1 MVAVQEADPIKRTF
15 KTASGT
21 YEIPVNKVE
30 DFLKDFPDAQELKSF
45 KVGEAQYDIPMG
57 EEAAFLKD
65 FPDATPLYQSQAQL
79 PSSKTEI
86 DAIAELLPWAEVR
99 KRQIEKGL
107 PKFNSQQEADTYLT
121 KVNEQFKQEQAEK
134 LSSLIKKYQ
143 PQYPTTSEPPGQ
155 PKMEERSIF
164 GIIPF
169 IGNAIHYGG
178 NAVERGFFQ
187 GQTAD
192 IINPYADELTEEDAA
207 RVAEY
212 QKSIANRPQS
222 EEYKQFTQAESI
234 GDALAAFASRPLT
247 VMAEL
252 LGESM
257 TALAIHGAPRI
268 AGGAAMGAGVGATG
282 LGVGAAPGA
291 ATGALAAVPDVSLNL
306 EYSGKI
312 LESLSEMGVDTTN
325 GEEIVLAFSDP
336 DKVDQLRGIA
346 LKKAVPIAAFDALS
360 AGLAGKFYAAAV
372 KRGGSKVIAGLKELG
387 TQMATGGLGEV
398 AGEISAGEKLKPGSV
413 LAEMLGEI
421 GGGTIESAI
430 GSQQKAKTINEEAAK
445 IAAALPPEVVA
456 AQNQVLQEVQQ
467 VTPDLT
473 VRTEDGKPVEKPRIR
488 IQGELG
494 ENTETIPQGGDLKAN
509 LQQAIQKLDNARIA
523 SLPPGRLSVPR
534 TKVTVGEMGA
544 LKEVIRR
551 EAAAARGGAKVVKEA
566 VRDIT
571 SQITETL
578 DGLRLPARKV
588 TTIINRIG
596 RVNLLN
602 PIQVARLEK
611 YVEKVAEDQV
621 YADKIQQAEI
631 LQQSLKNNIGKFT
644 AQQQEVVKQLANI
657 KVDDVSDLDEFITV
671 ANKASAA
678 TKRVE
683 GDTYAPMQTQEVAD
697 YLDREIPKITQFIE
711 SNMEPLP
718 TDEDLKGPNISVEL
732 GQMVTDRVKRLKAN
746 FPKGGLTIVDK
757 MLEDLKEIDLS
768 QKSPV
773 EMRELIRAIDNILVN
788 EDYGGAAQIAAINF
802 QNQNSPKI
810 PKISEKLFKIAKAL
824 ADIEQYPVWINQIF
838 GGDKAAAQFQAYS
851 NMNRVFGQ
859 NAVVEKKVED
869 LVKAWEKLVPKRAF
883 NHDQHVLLSQFAEL
897 MQYTTTPQEG
907 FDAAKANIEKDI
919 ENKKAGDYPDLAVD
933 VEQWGKL
940 SKFTNP
946 VELEAYFK
954 KSHPELYKQWKF
966 LVDEFAKI
974 EPDLAANSEALYGE
988 ILEKVNNYIPF
999 RTVAMESTQEALED
1013 VGAVEK
1019 MLQNQYAAKPKA
1031 APTTISRV
1039 KALPDNRI
1047 RDRRLLSVVLDR
1059 YKKSLY
1065 DIHVSYE
1072 VLRAGKTL
1080 NAAKDVLG
1088 KAGVIEAF
1096 NQVIARQRGKPPI
1109 ANPIERFAVDA
1120 LDEVQQLAYGVGL
1133 GGVLPGVLQAGSAIT
1148 STMTDLATSGK
1159 NPFLFFTHNKGSEKV
1174 RNQYSIGRRLS
1185 HMGGL
1190 SEIKNANL
1198 RVSASF
1204 SKLQRNLAQKYAW
1217 FKERALAVSLA
1228 SQVYLDFIPAKQAW
1242 NAHYLSKLQ
1251 ELGVDITNIDWE
1263 QEAKRQNEETRRLA
1277 AAYAEQKTDVL
1288 LSSSAVEKRAK
1299 ALTSDNVAAK
1309 IIKLMS
1315 FPFPGFMLN
1324 FKTRIVNAAM
1334 KVSMGSGKEKANGI
1348 QELSVA
1354 LAEAAA
1360 VSMMIRPLI
1369 QAGQDVINTVLRE
1382 KFGYPEDEEDKE
1394 KRDELRDKLAFQNF
1408 VKDIMPWAL
1417 NGAIGDATLDL
1428 MNRYYYERFADTD
1441 LTYKQWKKEMRESD
1455 EELPFVT
1462 FEQSPMQEMGMFG
1475 MVIEQISGVK
1485 EAINVV
1491 FKDDDTLIVTDRYGN
1506 EVEVDLDERTRRIL
1520 EVNGL
1525 LSFLSFTG
1533 VNIRELK
1540 TSTKQMRNQIIK
1552 ENR

>member
-1 MVAVQEADPIKRTF
+1 MVAVQETDPIKRTF

-21 YEIPVNKVE
+21 YEIPVNRVE

-65 FPDATPLYQSQAQL
+65 FPDAKPLYQTTTQL

-86 DAIAELLPWAEVR
+86 DAVAELLPWVEVR

-107 PKFNSQQEADTYLT
+107 PKFNSQQEADAYLA
-121 KVNEQFKQEQAEK
+121 KVNEQFKQEQADK
-134 LSSLIKKYQ
+134 LNSLFKKYQ

-178 NAVERGFFQ
+178 KAVERGFFQ

-192 IINPYADELTEEDAA
+192 IINPYADELTTEDAA

-212 QKSIANRPQS
+212 QKSIASRPQS

-312 LESLSEMGVDTTN
+312 LESLSEMGVDTTD
-325 GEEIVLAFSDP
+325 GEAIILAFSDP
-336 DKVDQLRGIA
+336 DKVDQLREIA

-360 AGLAGKFYAAAV
+360 AGLAGKFYSAAV

-387 TQMATGGLGEV
+387 TQMATGGLGEI
-398 AGEISAGEKLKPGSV
+398 AGEISAGEKLKPGSI
-413 LAEMLGEI
+413 LAEMIGEI
-421 GGGTIESAI
+421 GGGTVESAI
-430 GSQQKAKTINEEAAK
+430 GAQQKAKIINEEAAK
-445 IAAALPPEVVA
+445 IAEQLPPEVVA
-456 AQNQVLQEVQQ
+456 AQNQVLNEVQTVAPEE
-467 VTPDLT
+467 VTP
-473 VRTEDGKPVEKPRIR
+473 EKPRIR

-494 ENTETIPQGGDLKAN
+494 ENTETIPEGDDLKAN

-523 SLPPGRLSVPR
+523 ALPTGRLSVPR
-534 TKVTVGEMGA
+534 TKVTVDEMGA
-544 LKEVIRR
+544 LKDVIRR

-578 DGLRLPARKV
+578 DGLRLPAKKV

-644 AQQQEVVKQLANI
+644 AQQQEAVKQLANI

-683 GDTYAPMQTQEVAD
+683 GDNYAPMETREVTD

-718 TDEDLKGPNISVEL
+718 TDEELKGPSVSVKL
-732 GQMVTDRVKRLKAN
+732 GQMAIDRVERLKAA
-746 FPKGGLTIVDK
+746 FPKGKLLIIDR

-773 EMRELIRAIDNILVN
+773 EMRELIRTIDNILVN
-788 EDYGGAAQIAAINF
+788 EDYGGAGQVAAINF
-802 QNQNSPKI
+802 QNQNSSKI
-810 PKISEKLFKIAKAL
+810 PKISEKLFKVAKSL

-851 NMNRVFGQ
+851 NINRVFGQ

-869 LVKAWEKLVPKRAF
+869 LVKVWEKLVPKRAF

-919 ENKKAGDYPDLAVD
+919 ENKKTGDYPDLAVD

-946 VELEAYFK
+946 AELEAYFK

-988 ILEKVNNYIPF
+988 KLEKVNNYIPF
-999 RTVAMESTQEALED
+999 RTITLEGTQEALED
-1013 VGAVEK
+1013 IGAVDK
-1019 MLQNQYAAKPKA
+1019 MLQTQYAVKPKA

-1039 KALPDNRI
+1039 KVLPDNRI

-1096 NQVIARQRGKPPI
+1096 NQVITRQRGKPPI
-1109 ANPIERFAVDA
+1109 SNPIERFAVDA

-1133 GGVLPGVLQAGSAIT
+1133 GGILPGVLQAGSAMT

-1159 NPFLFFTHNKGSEKV
+1159 NPFLFFTLNKGSEKV

-1198 RVSASF
+1198 RVSASLG
-1204 SKLQRNLAQKYAW
+1204 KIQRNLAQKYNW
-1217 FKERALAVSLA
+1217 FKEKALAISLA
-1228 SQVYLDFIPAKQAW
+1228 SQVYLDFVPAKQAW

-1251 ELGVDITNIDWE
+1251 ELGVDISNIDWE

-1277 AAYAEQKTDVL
+1277 AAHAEQKTDVL

-1299 ALTSDNVAAK
+1299 VLTSDNVAAK
-1309 IIKLMS
+1309 TIKLLA
-1315 FPFPGFMLN
+1315 FPFPGYMLN
-1324 FKTRIVNAAM
+1324 FKTRIANAAM
-1334 KVSMGSGKEKANGI
+1334 KVSMGSGKEKAAGVR
-1348 QELSVA
+1348 ELSV
-1354 LAEAAA
+1354 LMAEAAM

-1369 QAGQDVINTVLRE
+1369 QDGQGGITAIIRE
-1382 KFGYPEDEEDKE
+1382 FFGYPEDEEDKE
-1394 KRDELRDKLAFQNF
+1394 RRDELRDKLAFQNF

-1441 LTYKQWKKEMRESD
+1441 LTYKQWKKEMKESD

-1475 MVIEQISGVK
+1475 MVVEQISGVK
-1485 EAINVV
+1485 ELSEVYLR
-1491 FKDDDTLIVTDRYGN
+1491 DEDTLVVKDRYGN
-1506 EVEVDLDERTRRIL
+1506 EVEVDLDERTKRIL
-1520 EVNGL
+1520 MVNGFL
-1525 LSFLSFTG
+1525 AGLSFFG
-1533 VNIRELK
+1533 VNLRELK

-1552 ENR
+1552 ENK